1 MDNVN
6 GTGIQDMHDF
16 TKPIIRKKL
25 DKVVLRIGRNKIVEK
40 DKEAKQLAQEIY
52 DRAQDIEAKTIPVPI
67 SDLSPRANS
76 EQN

>member
-1 MDNVN
+1 
-6 GTGIQDMHDF
+6 MHDF

-40 DKEAKQLAQEIY
+40 DKEAKQLAHEIY